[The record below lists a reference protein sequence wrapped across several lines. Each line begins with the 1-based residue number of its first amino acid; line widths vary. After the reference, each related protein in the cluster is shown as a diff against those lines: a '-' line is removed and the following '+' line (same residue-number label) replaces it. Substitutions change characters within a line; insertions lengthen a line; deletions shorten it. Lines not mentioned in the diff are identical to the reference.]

1 MEKSTEHAFDL
12 YQDIRSRCG
21 GEIYIGVVGPV
32 RTGKSTFIRR
42 FMEQMVIPN
51 MTNPNERSRA
61 VDELPQ
67 GAQGRMIMT
76 TEPKFVPKDQVEV
89 ELGEKTK
96 AKIRLVDCV
105 GFLIPGAGGHMENG
119 QQRMVKTPWSEEEI
133 PFEEAARI
141 GTEKVIRDHATV
153 GIIVTCDG
161 TFGEIDRDA
170 YLSAEAETVKQLQQ
184 LGKPFVMLLNSLRPY
199 NQETKQLAEQLEET
213 YHCAVIPVNCEQLK
227 KEDIHSILE
236 KLLYEFPVTRINFD
250 IPKWTE
256 MLPPDHEIKQNL
268 MAYARGILEA
278 VTKVNDVYQVDFS
291 DSGTY
296 IAKAYLEDVDLHN
309 GMVYVHM
316 TMEEKYYYE
325 NLSRMT
331 GLPID
336 GEYQLIS
343 VISRLAQLRKS
354 YEKVQE
360 AMQSVQAK
368 GYGVVLPELSDISME
383 EPVLIR
389 HGNKF
394 GVKIKALSPSIHM
407 IRANIETEIAPI
419 VGSEEQANDLI
430 AYIREEQKE
439 SGVFETNIFGK
450 SIGELVEDGIRS
462 KIASMDDECQLKLQ
476 DTMQKIVNDNN
487 GGLICFII

>member
-170 YLSAEAETVKQLQQ
+170 YVAAETETVKQLQQ
-184 LGKPFVMLLNSLRPY
+184 FGKPFVMLLNSLRPY
-199 NQETKQLAEQLEET
+199 NQETKKLAERLEET

>member
-170 YLSAEAETVKQLQQ
+170 YVAAETETVKQLQQ

-199 NQETKQLAEQLEET
+199 NQETKKLVERLEET

>member
-1 MEKSTEHAFDL
+1 
-12 YQDIRSRCG
+12 
-21 GEIYIGVVGPV
+21 
-32 RTGKSTFIRR
+32 
-42 FMEQMVIPN
+42 MVIPN

-170 YLSAEAETVKQLQQ
+170 YVAAETETVKQLQQ

-199 NQETKQLAEQLEET
+199 NQETKKLAERLEET